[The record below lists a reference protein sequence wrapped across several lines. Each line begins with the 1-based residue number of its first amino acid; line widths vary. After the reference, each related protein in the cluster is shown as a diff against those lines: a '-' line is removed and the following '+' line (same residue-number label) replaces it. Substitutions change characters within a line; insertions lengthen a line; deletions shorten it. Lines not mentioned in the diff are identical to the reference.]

1 MKSFRAERIDFAY
14 GDKALLTKASLKIPQ
29 GSIVGILGPNGSGK
43 TTFFDIACE
52 LKSVKSGAIHN
63 DFTKFLYLSQIIT
76 TPPALRMWDIFKMV
90 TALSSDEHMSQ
101 PQALDKLSLW
111 SPGIVDRYKDIW
123 NKKSSLC
130 SYGETRWF
138 FTLSLL
144 AISAEFVILDEPTA
158 GVDPEFRHYIWQC
171 LHGAAR
177 EGTAILVSSH
187 NVDEVV
193 NNCDYFYMIS
203 QQRFNYFDSGSEFMR
218 RYGANTLDDAFIR
231 AVSEPTFAMR
241 TAVLK
246 KH

>member
-1 MKSFRAERIDFAY
+1 MKSFRADSIDFSY
-14 GDKALLTKASLKIPQ
+14 GEKKLLTEASLKVTQ

-43 TTFFDIACE
+43 TTFFDIACK
-52 LKSVKSGAIHN
+52 LKKVKSGVIHN
-63 DFTKFLYLSQIIT
+63 DFAKFLYLSQIIT
-76 TPPALRMWDIFKMV
+76 TPPALRMRDIFKMV
-90 TALSSDEHMSQ
+90 TSLSSDEHMTQ
-101 PQALDKLSLW
+101 TRALDKLSSW
-111 SPGIVDRYKDIW
+111 SPEIVDRYKDLW

-144 AISAEFVILDEPTA
+144 AISADFVILDEPTA

-187 NVDEVV
+187 NVDEVA
-193 NNCDYFYMIS
+193 NNCDKFYMIS
-203 QQRFNYFDSGSEFMR
+203 QQRFNRFDSGAEFIH

-231 AVSEPTFAMR
+231 AVSEPAFATR
-241 TAVLK
+241 TAAPEK
-246 KH
+246 S